1 MAPHPFTKGENL
13 IVFLSGPFDATPVTW
28 QRAMTAALSYLDV
41 TILNPQRLDWSS
53 EWKED
58 PSFKPWVDQ
67 AKWELDG
74 LEAAD
79 VIAIYFAPRMP
90 QARILIE
97 LGLWARS
104 SKCVVGCSEG
114 YPQKADV
121 RVICEKYGIDYVA
134 SVEEL
139 VATVRRKLDPR
150 TRSPARAN
158 TGKAIQETQSMMNP
172 IVSYIQHQ

>member
-1 MAPHPFTKGENL
+1 
-13 IVFLSGPFDATPVTW
+13 
-28 QRAMTAALSYLDV
+28 MTAALSHLDV
-41 TILNPQRLDWSS
+41 TILNPQRLNWSL

-58 PSFKPWVDQ
+58 PSFKPCAEQ

-90 QARILIE
+90 QAKTLME

-114 YPQKADV
+114 YPKKADV
-121 RVICEKYGIDYVA
+121 RVLCEKYGIEYVA
-134 SVEEL
+134 TVEEL
-139 VATVRRKLDPR
+139 VATVKRKLDAQ
-150 TRSPARAN
+150 TSPSAPAD
-158 TGKAIQETQSMMNP
+158 TGKAIQETQSMMNS
-172 IVSYIQHQ
+172 IVS